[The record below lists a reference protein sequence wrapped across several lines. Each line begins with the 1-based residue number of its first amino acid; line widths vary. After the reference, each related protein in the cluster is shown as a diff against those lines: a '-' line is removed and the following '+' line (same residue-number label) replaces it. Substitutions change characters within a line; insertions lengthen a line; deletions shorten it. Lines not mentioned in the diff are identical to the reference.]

1 METEI
6 GMYNS
11 ENAAKERIEEFEES
25 LLAGK
30 IQFRGKGEVKKGY
43 QEDVLG
49 SNNINTSM
57 TQDN

>member
-1 METEI
+1 
-6 GMYNS
+6 MYNS